1 MKKFQNN
8 VFFSRHTKLISLK
21 YILQS
26 YIVKD
31 KLESNNNHLETL
43 LKLYLSINDF
53 KLDTGTFNH
62 YLTNNSLF
70 QYRDNFLHQLARCE
84 KIFLNGVYQNK
95 YSTIFKNH
103 YKIELK
109 DYVYSIYYLAIF
121 YNTFNFNKHNLKTWL
136 LDINDNPITQY
147 KNKLFEQ
154 VLNIISFDIKNGKE
168 FSNKT
173 IRDFYNFDLFRNKP
187 FVKVFNSFYLP
198 IDGVFIENLIF
209 NNLFYKIF
217 DVLEEKDEK
226 SDYMSCF
233 GLDFEN
239 YASELTKFAVEN
251 NKSFDYI
258 YIEEFEFQYKKN
270 KLKSPDIMIF
280 DKQKNIL
287 LAIEVK
293 SARVLNSILNPINDD
308 NSIHESYEKIKLK
321 PLKQVYASILKIVE
335 CKTHENINKDTTYM
349 FLAISMNDIPLSG
362 IQYEIKINDSRSLA
376 FYSMNI
382 EAFEVFLKIISSD
395 YDFSFSQILRGYNK
409 HKEKMSI
416 KTYLA
421 KIIRHNKIE
430 NKKFDDYFLNSQNN
444 YLDFINN
451 V

>member
-1 MKKFQNN
+1 
-8 VFFSRHTKLISLK
+8 
-21 YILQS
+21 
-26 YIVKD
+26 
-31 KLESNNNHLETL
+31 
-43 LKLYLSINDF
+43 
-53 KLDTGTFNH
+53 
-62 YLTNNSLF
+62 
-70 QYRDNFLHQLARCE
+70 
-84 KIFLNGVYQNK
+84 
-95 YSTIFKNH
+95 
-103 YKIELK
+103 
-109 DYVYSIYYLAIF
+109 
-121 YNTFNFNKHNLKTWL
+121 
-136 LDINDNPITQY
+136 
-147 KNKLFEQ
+147 
-154 VLNIISFDIKNGKE
+154 
-168 FSNKT
+168 
-173 IRDFYNFDLFRNKP
+173 
-187 FVKVFNSFYLP
+187 
-198 IDGVFIENLIF
+198 
-209 NNLFYKIF
+209 
-217 DVLEEKDEK
+217 
-226 SDYMSCF
+226 
-233 GLDFEN
+233 
-239 YASELTKFAVEN
+239 
-251 NKSFDYI
+251 
-258 YIEEFEFQYKKN
+258 
-270 KLKSPDIMIF
+270 MIF